1 VSTPADDAIRAEI
14 ALRGPIPF
22 ARFMALALGHPTG
35 GYYTGPRERP
45 TRGGDFL
52 TAPELHPIFGAAL
65 ARQLEEVWDRL
76 GRPDPFTLVEYG
88 AGAGT
93 LALAILAGLR
103 EDRSPLAE
111 ALVYAPIELN
121 THRRAELEERT
132 ASAGLPLVAPPT
144 GAARRAGVAPPAGAA
159 PVAGAVVANEFLDAL
174 PVHAVEIRDGRPRE
188 VHVGVTAR
196 GAFTELLLP
205 PSTPAIAARLDAL
218 AAAGVTL
225 AEGQRAELC
234 LAIEGWVADVAATL
248 SAGIV
253 LVIDYGAPAPEL
265 YGPRRRGG
273 TLMTYRDHAAD
284 GSPDAPY
291 RDIGERDITA
301 HVDTTTLARLLDAAG
316 FEILGDTTQAE
327 LLVGCG
333 LEELLER
340 ERNRSADAAALL
352 LLRSAVMRLL
362 DPRHLGGFRAVLAG
376 RGISSAPPLRGL
388 TYRVATGRLTS
399 VAGSPPRSRD
409 EWTAATAGTAA
420 ASPERSC

>member
-1 VSTPADDAIRAEI
+1 VSNPAEDAIRAEI
-14 ALRGPIPF
+14 AVRGSIPF
-22 ARFMALALGHPTG
+22 VRFMALALGHPTG
-35 GYYTGPRERP
+35 GYYTGPRARP

-121 THRRAELEERT
+121 THRRSELEERT
-132 ASAGLPLVAPPT
+132 ASASLPLIALPT
-144 GAARRAGVAPPAGAA
+144 GAAPIAGAGAA

-174 PVHAVEIRDGRPRE
+174 PVHAVEIRDGRPQE
-188 VHVGVTAR
+188 VHVGVTAA

-205 PSTPAIAARLDAL
+205 PSTPAIAARLDTLVAT
-218 AAAGVTL
+218 GVTF

-234 LAIEGWVADVAATL
+234 LALDGWVAEVAATL

-265 YGPRRRGG
+265 YGLRRRGG

>member
-1 VSTPADDAIRAEI
+1 VSNPAEDAIRAEI

-65 ARQLEEVWDRL
+65 ARQLEEAWDRL
-76 GRPDPFTLVEYG
+76 GRPVPFTLVEYG

-121 THRRAELEERT
+121 PHRRAELEERT
-132 ASAGLPLVAPPT
+132 ASAGLPLIALPT
-144 GAARRAGVAPPAGAA
+144 GAAPIAGGA

-196 GAFTELLLP
+196 GAFTELFLP

-218 AAAGVTL
+218 AAGGVTF
-225 AEGQRAELC
+225 AEVQRAELC
-234 LAIEGWVADVAATL
+234 LALEGWVADVAATL

-265 YGPRRRGG
+265 YGPRSRAG
-273 TLMTYRDHAAD
+273 TLMTYRGHVAD
-284 GSPDAPY
+284 GSRDAPY

-327 LLVGCG
+327 LLVGYG
-333 LEELLER
+333 LEGLLER
-340 ERNRSADAAALL
+340 ERDRSADAAALL

-388 TYRVATGRLTS
+388 TYRVATGW
-399 VAGSPPRSRD
+399 PP
-409 EWTAATAGTAA
+409 GG
-420 ASPERSC
+420 

>member
-1 VSTPADDAIRAEI
+1 VSAPAEEAIRAEI
-14 ALRGPIPF
+14 AAHGPIPF
-22 ARFMALALGHPTG
+22 ARFMALAMGHLTG
-35 GYYTGPRERP
+35 GYYTGPRARP
-45 TRGGDFL
+45 TRSGDFL
-52 TAPELHPIFGAAL
+52 TAPKLHPIFGAAL
-65 ARQLEEVWDRL
+65 ARQLAEAWERL

-88 AGAGT
+88 AGPGT
-93 LALAILAGLR
+93 LALAILEGLR

-121 THRRAELEERT
+121 PHRWAELGERT
-132 ASAGLPLVAPPT
+132 AAAGLPVVAPPT
-144 GAARRAGVAPPAGAA
+144 ATPVPA

-174 PVHAVEIRDGRPRE
+174 PVHAVEIHEGRPRE
-188 VHVGVTAR
+188 VHVSVTAD
-196 GAFTELLLP
+196 GAFAELLLP

-234 LAIEGWVADVAATL
+234 LVLEGWVAEVAATL

-265 YGPRRRGG
+265 YGPRRRAG

-284 GSPDAPY
+284 GSPGAPY

-316 FEILGDTTQAE
+316 FEVLGNTTQAQ
-327 LLVGCG
+327 LLAGCG
-333 LEELLER
+333 LEDLLER
-340 ERNRSADAAALL
+340 ERTRSTDMAAAL

-362 DPRHLGGFRAVLAG
+362 DPRHLGGFRAVVAG
-376 RGISSAPPLRGL
+376 RGIASATPLRGL
-388 TYRVATGRLTS
+388 TCR
-399 VAGSPPRSRD
+399 
-409 EWTAATAGTAA
+409 ATAGR
-420 ASPERSC
+420 PGG